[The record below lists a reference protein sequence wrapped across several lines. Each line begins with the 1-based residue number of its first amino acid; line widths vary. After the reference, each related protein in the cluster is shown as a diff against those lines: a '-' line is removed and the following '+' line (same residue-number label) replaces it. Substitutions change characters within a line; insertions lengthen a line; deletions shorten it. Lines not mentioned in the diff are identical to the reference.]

1 MYGVFSSV
9 AEGIRGA
16 AKVCLRLK
24 PLLDAFRCSPKS
36 YSFKNNSFIII
47 KYSPV
52 LEGVTLI
59 PVNVTY
65 MRYFEDRSEIKHAG
79 YGLCVPPTIR

>member
-1 MYGVFSSV
+1 M
-9 AEGIRGA
+9 
-16 AKVCLRLK
+16 
-24 PLLDAFRCSPKS
+24 LLDVLQNPIPL
-36 YSFKNNSFIII
+36 KNISFIII